1 MSEEQSSYRQIMKAT
16 SIFGGVQIYNIV
28 ISVIR
33 SKFIAILLG
42 PAGMGISG
50 LLTSTTGLIA
60 NFTNLGLSTS
70 AVKNVAAA
78 NGTGNSKRVSTVVS
92 VLRRLVWVTGIFG
105 TIFTLIFAP
114 WLSELTFGNK
124 DHTLAF
130 RLISITLLVIQI
142 NAGQL
147 VVLQG
152 MRKLKFLAKANIAG
166 NTVALITGV
175 PLYYVWGVGGIVPAI
190 IISSFMTLFF
200 SWYFSSKVKIKTMKV
215 EKSVL
220 LSEGGDMIRM
230 GFFLSLSSLIATS
243 LIYVIRI
250 FISHKGG
257 VADVGFYNAGV
268 AIINSYVGL
277 VFTAMS
283 TDYFPRLSGIVNDPE
298 KTRSMINQQAEV
310 ALLILAPIL
319 TVFLI
324 FIKFIVILLYSNKFL
339 PVVDLIQWAALG
351 TFLKAA
357 SWPLAYLFIAKGNT
371 RLFFMSEVSTNIY
384 MLALRI
390 LGYMWMGMEG
400 LGIAFLISYLTY
412 FIQNF
417 LIIKIKYSF
426 SFYKDFFKI
435 FGIQFTLGVLCLA
448 SSKIIPEPYS
458 YFIGSVFMI
467 ISFYYSF
474 TQLNKRMN
482 LLPMI
487 LERFKKR

>member
-1 MSEEQSSYRQIMKAT
+1 
-16 SIFGGVQIYNIV
+16 
-28 ISVIR
+28 
-33 SKFIAILLG
+33 
-42 PAGMGISG
+42 
-50 LLTSTTGLIA
+50 
-60 NFTNLGLSTS
+60 
-70 AVKNVAAA
+70 
-78 NGTGNSKRVSTVVS
+78 
-92 VLRRLVWVTGIFG
+92 
-105 TIFTLIFAP
+105 
-114 WLSELTFGNK
+114 
-124 DHTLAF
+124 
-130 RLISITLLVIQI
+130 
-142 NAGQL
+142 
-147 VVLQG
+147 
-152 MRKLKFLAKANIAG
+152 
-166 NTVALITGV
+166 
-175 PLYYVWGVGGIVPAI
+175 
-190 IISSFMTLFF
+190 
-200 SWYFSSKVKIKTMKV
+200 MKV